1 MTDREKLERE
11 GAVVG
16 DEPVEDTTTAEE
28 HVEEVTEHV
37 EGPAEASSV
46 PAEEGGETP
55 EPDDVDDLTI
65 ELPDHP
71 VLAELARA
79 FPQAAFSQRVGED
92 VAEVSADDLVAFMAA
107 CRDAGY
113 TMFSDLAAVDYLRRV
128 PRFEV
133 VTTVYSLDPP
143 HRLRVHVGADGPE
156 PTLPSISSVY
166 AGANFFEREAFDL
179 FGIVFDDHPDLTRIL
194 LPDDWEGHPL
204 RKDYA
209 VGSVPVQFKGAH
221 KAR

>member
-16 DEPVEDTTTAEE
+16 DEPVDDTEAAEE
-28 HVEEVTEHV
+28 HVDEVTEHV
-37 EGPAEASSV
+37 EEPEAEATLDDGEAISEV
-46 PAEEGGETP
+46 P
-55 EPDDVDDLTI
+55 VD
-65 ELPDHP
+65 LPDHP
-71 VLAELARA
+71 VLSELATA
-79 FPQAAFSQRVGED
+79 FPAARFSQRLGQD
-92 VAEVSADDLVAFMAA
+92 VVDVSADDLVAFMAA
-107 CRDAGY
+107 CKEAGY

-133 VTTVYSLDPP
+133 VTTVLSLDPP

-156 PTLPSISSVY
+156 PTVPSITAVY
-166 AGANFFEREAFDL
+166 AGANFFEREAYDL
-179 FGIVFDDHPDLTRIL
+179 FGIGFDDHPDLTRIL

-204 RKDYA
+204 RKDYP

>member
-1 MTDREKLERE
+1 MTDRERLERE
-11 GAVVG
+11 GAVG
-16 DEPVEDTTTAEE
+16 DEPVDDTAAAEE
-28 HVEEVTEHV
+28 HVAEVTEHV
-37 EGPAEASSV
+37 DEPAVEDAATTEPTPDAETEGAGASV
-46 PAEEGGETP
+46 
-55 EPDDVDDLTI
+55 

-71 VLAELARA
+71 VLAGLATE
-79 FPQAAFSQRVGED
+79 FPQATWSQPLGQD
-92 VAEVSADDLVAFMAA
+92 VVTVTAEDLVAFMMA
-107 CRDAGY
+107 CKDAGY
-113 TMFSDLAAVDYLRRV
+113 AMFSDLAAVDYLRRV

-133 VTTVYSLDPP
+133 VTTLYSLDPP
-143 HRLRVHVGADGPE
+143 HRLRIHVGADGPE

-166 AGANFFEREAFDL
+166 PGANYFEREAFDL
-179 FGIVFDDHPDLTRIL
+179 FGIVFDGHPDLTRIL